1 MSRSVPSRRAVW
13 TLWVVLLGW
22 GILLFSGAPQP
33 RFTYSQE
40 PVPTPTP
47 PPAPAEE
54 IVFPN
59 IKDIIP
65 QPPPPPPPNPN
76 VVPTIEY
83 GKFYVIESDAQ
94 FFLLVSPKT
103 FVPVSYEDGPIKLR
117 GVFVD
122 GTGKVETRT
131 YKKKFIAIV
140 EPLPEAR
147 GEAELIAIPKGV
159 ETEDKIK
166 RLTVDLG
173 PVPEPEPEPDPE
185 PTPDPTPPG
194 PVVPVGFRV
203 IIVYE
208 GMSGYSPQIMT
219 TMFSEKVQNY
229 LDSKCAK
236 DSKGK
241 PEWRRWD
248 KDVEFNSEASPT
260 LKELWTAAQPKI
272 GTNVPTVPRVITTVN
287 QKFKVQDLPAT
298 EEEFLTLLKKEGGQ

>member
-1 MSRSVPSRRAVW
+1 MSRSVPSRRTIW
-13 TLWVVLLGW
+13 ILGVLLVSW
-22 GILLFSGAPQP
+22 GALLFSGVPQSHVS
-33 RFTYSQE
+33 YSQE
-40 PVPTPTP
+40 PPPPTPTP
-47 PPAPAEE
+47 VVPKDD

-59 IKDIIP
+59 INDIIP
-65 QPPPPPPPNPN
+65 QPLPPPPPNPN
-76 VVPTIEY
+76 VNPTIEY
-83 GKFYVIESDAQ
+83 GKFYVVESDAQ

-166 RLTVDLG
+166 RLMVDLG
-173 PVPEPEPEPDPE
+173 PVPDPEPEPDPD

-194 PVVPVGFRV
+194 PIVPVGFRV

-208 GMSGYSPQIMT
+208 AMSGYSPGIMT
-219 TMFSEKVQNY
+219 AMFSEKVQTY
-229 LDSKCAK
+229 LDTKCAK

-272 GTNVPTVPRVITTVN
+272 GTDVPKTPRVITTVN
-287 QKFKVQDLPAT
+287 QKFKVQDLPAS
-298 EEEFLTLLKKEGGQ
+298 EEEFLALLKKEGGQ